1 MKYLQNIIC
10 FLIPT
15 INFKLSD
22 SNDFFDKLE
31 IETIEILE
39 DLGSNY
45 LLGLLNYSYQG
56 CLEDFNAQQLLNEH
70 GLFLDQYLSQT
81 NDTNLSILLLCDY
94 LGY

>member
-15 INFKLSD
+15 ISFKLSD

-70 GLFLDQYLSQT
+70 GLFLDQYLNQT

>member
-39 DLGSNY
+39 DLGSNH

>member
-15 INFKLSD
+15 INFKLSN